1 MKMLLNLTYFLLV
14 TLYFVKS
21 CEFLPQEHRT
31 VGVGISGCWPTTI
44 NEQQVL
50 VEHKLSKK
58 EANDKAHQAIAEDP
72 ENTIC
77 ERAWWL
83 FQGWTIKCTR
93 APFRGFD
100 CGSGTHDVM
109 WSTQKYKARRRGNLI
124 PTEELDYY
132 RDFLG
137 ITHC

>member
-1 MKMLLNLTYFLLV
+1 MSLLYQLFENLAHTNF
-14 TLYFVKS
+14 F
-21 CEFLPQEHRT
+21 F
-31 VGVGISGCWPTTI
+31 II
-44 NEQQVL
+44 L

-109 WSTQKYKARRRGNLI
+109 WSTQKYKYQWRGAFI